1 MSNIAIIPA
10 RGGSKRIPRKN
21 IKDFLGKP
29 IIAYS
34 IEAALRSGLFDEVMV
49 STEDEEIA
57 TIAEQYGAKVPFL
70 RSEKNADD
78 FSGPGDVV
86 FEVLEAYENLGKK
99 FQVGCCILAT
109 SPLLKYENLKFGYDK
124 LLNNSFD
131 SIITVSKFSYPIW
144 RSLSVEETGQ
154 IRFNFP
160 EFITSRSQDLPN
172 SFHDSGQFYFF
183 KIPQFNVLENKNV
196 FGLNKGCI
204 EITESET
211 QDIDTI
217 EDWDL
222 ALLKAQFLIEKSNIK

>member
-34 IEAALRSGLFDEVMV
+34 IEAALASDLFDEVMV

-57 TIAEQYGAKVPFL
+57 CIAIQYGAHVPFL

-78 FSGPGDVV
+78 FTGPGDVV
-86 FEVLEAYENLGKK
+86 FEVLESYRNLGIE

-109 SPLLKYENLKFGYDK
+109 SPLLNYQNIKLGYDK
-124 LLNNSFD
+124 LLGTSFD
-131 SIITVSKFSYPIW
+131 SIISVSKFSYPIW
-144 RSLSVEETGQ
+144 RSLSIDETGK
-154 IRFNFP
+154 IEFNFP
-160 EFITSRSQDLPN
+160 EFIKSRSQDLPD
-172 SFHDSGQFYFF
+172 SYHDSGQFYFF
-183 KIPQFNVLENKNV
+183 EIPQFYTLENKNV

-204 EITESET
+204 AIPELET
-211 QDIDTI
+211 QDIDTWD
-217 EDWDL
+217 DWDL
-222 ALLKAQFLIEKSNIK
+222 ALLKAKFLNDRSKAN